1 MKRLFDIFFS
11 LIGLI
16 ALSPLFLAVSLL
28 INLDDSGPVF
38 FRQERIGKN
47 FRPFL
52 IYKFRTMTTDAP
64 ERGPLITVGGDRRIT
79 SVGKILRKYKIDEL
93 PQLINVFKGEM
104 SFVGPRPEVKKYVEM
119 YRSDYG
125 RLLVVPPG
133 ITDPASIN
141 YSAEEGTL
149 SRAQEEWEDEYVKKI
164 LPEKIRLS
172 LHYAGNHNLL
182 VDAGIILETIFKVLH
197 IRKNI

>member
-11 LIGLI
+11 LTGLI

-28 INLDDSGPVF
+28 IKFDNPGPVF
-38 FRQERIGKN
+38 FRQERVGKN

-52 IYKFRTMTTDAP
+52 IYKFRTMTADAR
-64 ERGPLITVGGDRRIT
+64 ERGPLITVSGDARIT
-79 SVGKILRKYKIDEL
+79 RTGKILRKYKIDEL

-104 SFVGPRPEVKKYVEM
+104 SLVGPRPEVKKYVEM
-119 YRSDYG
+119 FRSDYG
-125 RLLVVPPG
+125 KLLAVPPG

-141 YSAEEGTL
+141 YSAEEDVL
-149 SRAQEEWEDEYVKKI
+149 SQARENWEDEYIKKV

-172 LHYAGNHNLL
+172 LQYAGNHNLL
-182 VDAGIILETIFKVLH
+182 VDAGVILETILKVFH
-197 IRKNI
+197 IRKSI

>member
-1 MKRLFDIFFS
+1 MKRLFDTFFS

-28 INLDDSGPVF
+28 IKLDNPGPVF

-52 IYKFRTMTTDAP
+52 IYKFRTMTADAR
-64 ERGPLITVGGDRRIT
+64 ERGPLITVSGDVRIT
-79 SVGKILRKYKIDEL
+79 RIGKILRKYKIDEL

-104 SFVGPRPEVKKYVEM
+104 SLVGPRPEVRKYVEM
-119 YRSDYG
+119 FRSDYG
-125 RLLVVPPG
+125 KLLTVPPG

-141 YSAEEGTL
+141 YSAEENVL
-149 SRAQEEWEDEYVKKI
+149 SQARENWEDEYIKKV

-172 LHYAGNHNLL
+172 LQYAGNHNLL
-182 VDAGIILETIFKVLH
+182 IDAGVILYTIFKVLH
-197 IRKNI
+197 IRKSI